1 MANRSFYTLCST
13 HNPRI
18 DDQSVITARNT
29 VINKGT
35 FSHQIDTIIAEL
47 LHLFRHSDI
56 GRRNHKRPAG
66 LCNLCMMLIQS
77 CLNGSKRG
85 IGILRGREVI
95 VKDHPTLKEPHQ
107 VWYESKIFPPHLLPC
122 QSIHQKIQHDLSS
135 VRGMMEHNGCP
146 HSKRHIGLNLHGLLN
161 TIERKLPSAQDHGVL
176 AIGLQEV
183 YSLFFLFCG
192 NRNEKWFPS
201 LS

>member
-1 MANRSFYTLCST
+1 MANRSFYTVHSA

-18 DDQSVITARNT
+18 DDQSVITARSP

-35 FSHQIDTIIAEL
+35 FSHQIGTVIAEL
-47 LHLFRHSDI
+47 FHLFRHSDI
-56 GRRNHKRPAG
+56 GRRKHKRPAG
-66 LCNLCMMLIQS
+66 LCNLRVVLIQPRFD
-77 CLNGSKRG
+77 GSKRG
-85 IGILRGREVI
+85 IGILRCREVI
-95 VKDHPTLKEPHQ
+95 VKDDPTLKKPHQ
-107 VWYESKIFPPHLLPC
+107 VWYEPKIFPSHLLPS
-122 QSIHQKIQHDLSS
+122 QSIHQKIQHNLSS

-146 HSKRHIGLNLHGLLN
+146 HSKRHIGLNLRGLLN

-192 NRNEKWFPS
+192 NRNEKWLPS